1 VIGGVHQ
8 NPDEEKNPQGFFDIG
23 KVCQD
28 LEEEK
33 NSAGILRTEHT
44 TDL

>member
-28 LEEEK
+28 LEVVKISSEIFP
-33 NSAGILRTEHT
+33 NGLSGP
-44 TDL
+44 